1 MEKHTKV
8 VCEKE
13 KTINFE
19 ELNDYI
25 KWLIKD
31 SILSARKNRDCTQ
44 EALAEEINVSAKTMQ
59 AYELDGKTGR
69 IPKTTQFLYMA
80 AVIDINL
87 NELRDEIKGKIKELS
102 THCRYD
108 MIPSSRTQKYKNL
121 LGGIL
126 CPEKVK
132 LMQ

>member
-1 MEKHTKV
+1 MKK
-8 VCEKE
+8 K

-87 NELRDEIKGKIKELS
+87 NELRDEIKGKNKRTVNPLS
-102 THCRYD
+102 VDGEKFYCL
-108 MIPSSRTQKYKNL
+108 IL
-121 LGGIL
+121 LIYQSKQFFETL
-126 CPEKVK
+126 NV
-132 LMQ
+132 